1 MVGIKNCVYKSQ
13 DRKVAWLK
21 FYHTKVFLQFSEKQW
36 QFSDIIY
43 LILRKQK
50 KTFYELYLMELDQ
63 YTLIKNNLGCGI
75 IVINH
80 LLSKPY
86 TLVMKYD
93 DSDTCLF

>member
-1 MVGIKNCVYKSQ
+1 MVGIKNCVYKSH

-50 KTFYELYLMELDQ
+50 NILWTIPHGTWSIYFD
-63 YTLIKNNLGCGI
+63 
-75 IVINH
+75 
-80 LLSKPY
+80 
-86 TLVMKYD
+86 
-93 DSDTCLF
+93 